1 MSSVWFFVHLFLD
14 SGFPGCAAM
23 GASDEGDVQR
33 RRLCDATADELP
45 PPHCLSLSQ
54 HLRDASMVAFFV
66 LRWVMVILRAGDT
79 VVSAIS
85 KLLDF
90 GGAEV
95 VHYIIQREQMKIIR
109 ARGSASFT
117 LEKHM
122 LNYPKYNHNRCALP
136 PVNS

>member
-33 RRLCDATADELP
+33 RR
-45 PPHCLSLSQ
+45 
-54 HLRDASMVAFFV
+54 
-66 LRWVMVILRAGDT
+66 WVMVILRAGDI
-79 VVSAIS
+79 VVSAIF

-95 VHYIIQREQMKIIR
+95 VHYIIQLPSALKVIFILFEREQMKIIR
-109 ARGSASFT
+109 ARGSASFK

-122 LNYPKYNHNRCALP
+122 LNYPKYNHNRILVSPEVPYAL
-136 PVNS
+136 